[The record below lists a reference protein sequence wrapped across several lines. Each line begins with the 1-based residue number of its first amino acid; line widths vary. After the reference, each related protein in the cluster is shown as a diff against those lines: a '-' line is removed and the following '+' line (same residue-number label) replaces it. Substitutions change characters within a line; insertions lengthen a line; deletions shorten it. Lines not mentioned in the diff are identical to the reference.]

1 MIPASPMI
9 PATVLAT
16 VFAFGALVT
25 PAAARADEMPTFE
38 VVAENGRFTPETI
51 EVPANTRFRL
61 QLTNRNAGP
70 EEFETSTPFKELVV
84 GPGVTRSTIFPPLK
98 PGTYP
103 FFGEFH
109 PETAKGRFVA
119 K

>member
-1 MIPASPMI
+1 MPLIRSLRV
-9 PATVLAT
+9 TSLLA
-16 VFAFGALVT
+16 GL
-25 PAAARADEMPTFE
+25 AAALAAPPANAEMPTFQ

-51 EVPANTRFRL
+51 TVPANTRFRL
-61 QLTNRNAGP
+61 ELTNRNAGP
-70 EEFETSTPFKELVV
+70 EEFETTSPFKELVV
-84 GPGVTRSTIFPPLK
+84 APGVTRSTVFPPLQ

-109 PETAKGRFVA
+109 RDTAQGRIVA

>member
-1 MIPASPMI
+1 MAGRPLTRAAGLLVAALGIGLPP
-9 PATVLAT
+9 LAQ
-16 VFAFGALVT
+16 A
-25 PAAARADEMPTFE
+25 EMPTFE
-38 VVAENGRFTPETI
+38 VVAENGRLSPETI

-61 QLTNRNAGP
+61 TLINRNAGP
-70 EEFETSTPFKELVV
+70 EEFETTKPFKELVV

-109 PETAKGRFVA
+109 PDTAKGQFVA

>member
-1 MIPASPMI
+1 MMNPASLS
-9 PATVLAT
+9 ASFVGLALT
-16 VFAFGALVT
+16 AALLAPFAAQ
-25 PAAARADEMPTFE
+25 ADMPTFE

-61 QLTNRNAGP
+61 RLTNRNAGP
-70 EEFETSTPFKELVV
+70 EEFETTSPFKELVV
-84 GPGVTRSTIFPPLK
+84 GPGVTRTTIFPPLK

-109 PETAKGRFVA
+109 PDTAKGRFVA

>member
-1 MIPASPMI
+1 VILPRLLARVLGIVALTASS
-9 PATVLAT
+9 AVQ
-16 VFAFGALVT
+16 
-25 PAAARADEMPTFE
+25 ADLPTFQI
-38 VVAENGRFTPETI
+38 VAENGRFTPDTI
-51 EVPANTRFRL
+51 TVPANTRFRL

-70 EEFETSTPFKELVV
+70 EEFETTSPFKELVV

-109 PETAKGRFVA
+109 PDTAKGRFVA
-119 K
+119 Q